1 MYFLFCVYKKLFE
14 KTNITSEGFSRRHE
28 TQCNV
33 KSVDE
38 YIYIICI
45 YIICIYVY
53 IYITYIMYIIYI
65 YILFI
70 YIYISPMPLRSYV
83 HMHLSTWQNSTL
95 KTHFILQIFCSH
107 LGSFLCARNF
117 TVLFKSNLT
126 IFASNFTILLYIFVE
141 WRVRE

>member
-1 MYFLFCVYKKLFE
+1 MYFLFCIYKKLFE
-14 KTNITSEGFSRRHE
+14 KTNITSEGLSRRHE
-28 TQCNV
+28 TKCNV

-53 IYITYIMYIIYI
+53 IYIYITYIMYIIYI
-65 YILFI
+65 YI
-70 YIYISPMPLRSYV
+70 SPMPLHSYV
-83 HMHLSTWQNSTL
+83 HMYLSTWQNSTL

-107 LGSFLCARNF
+107 LGSFLCASNF
-117 TVLFKSNLT
+117 TVLFKSNFT